1 MSRMNQTTV
10 AAGATPH
17 RAKKRGQVRSIWMRF
32 KKNKLAMVGLAMLL
46 LMIAL
51 AICAPL
57 LADYQQQAIKQNMSD
72 RLQHPNAAHIF
83 GTDQYGR
90 DLFARIIHGAR
101 ISLAIGFSSVLISL
115 AFGAIIG
122 SVSGYYGG
130 RIDNVLM
137 RVMDVLLSIPQTLM
151 AICIVAAMGASLPT
165 LIMALSISS
174 IPGFSR
180 IVRSSILTIKGQEFI
195 ESAKA
200 YGTNDAMV
208 IFKHII
214 PNAIGPIIVQA
225 TLSLGTTILTTAALS
240 FIGLGVQPPMP
251 EWGTILSESRNQMR
265 YYPYL
270 VIIPGLAIVYAVFA
284 FNLIGDG
291 LRDALDPRLK
301 N

>member
-1 MSRMNQTTV
+1 MNQSN
-10 AAGATPH
+10 ANPTP
-17 RAKKRGQVRSIWMRF
+17 AQGMSKKRSQIHSIWLRF
-32 KKNKLAMVGLAMLL
+32 QKNKLAMLGLIMLIL
-46 LMIAL
+46 LILLAL
-51 AICAPL
+51 CAPL
-57 LADYQQQAIKQNMSD
+57 LADYENDAIKQNMSE
-72 RLQHPNAAHIF
+72 RLQSPNANHPF

-90 DLFARIIHGAR
+90 DLFARVIHGAR
-101 ISLAIGFSSVLISL
+101 ISLLIGTLSVFISL
-115 AFGAIIG
+115 LCGSVIG
-122 SVSGYYGG
+122 SVAGYYGG
-130 RIDNVLM
+130 RVDDILM
-137 RVMDVLLSIPQTLM
+137 RLMDVLLSIPSILM
-151 AICIVAAMGASLPT
+151 ALCIVAALGASLPT
-165 LIMALSISS
+165 LIAALTISS

-180 IVRSSILTIKGQEFI
+180 IVRSAILSIKGQEYI

-200 YGTNDAMV
+200 YGTNDAK
-208 IFKHII
+208 IILKHIL

-225 TLSLGTTILTTAALS
+225 TLNLGSLILITASLS

-270 VIIPGLAIVYAVFA
+270 VIIPGLAIVYTVFA